1 MNYAL
6 MISCRVED
14 KLTQVNRAGGWTQHD
29 EAYEYDRCL
38 KEVLEEEGRAWA
50 DGNIRLGDYILL
62 SKLHVTID
70 SFDEVVMM
78 LIFDSS

>member
-14 KLTQVNRAGGWTQHD
+14 KLAQVNRPDGWTQHD
-29 EAYEYDRCL
+29 EAFEYDRCL

-62 SKLHVTID
+62 SELPRDHHRDPIC
-70 SFDEVVMM
+70 
-78 LIFDSS
+78 

>member
-6 MISCRVED
+6 MISCRVEE
-14 KLTQVNRAGGWTQHD
+14 KLAQLQRPENWTQHD
-29 EAYEYDRCL
+29 EAIEYDRCL

-62 SKLHVTID
+62 SEFPYQTCA
-70 SFDEVVMM
+70 S
-78 LIFDSS
+78 